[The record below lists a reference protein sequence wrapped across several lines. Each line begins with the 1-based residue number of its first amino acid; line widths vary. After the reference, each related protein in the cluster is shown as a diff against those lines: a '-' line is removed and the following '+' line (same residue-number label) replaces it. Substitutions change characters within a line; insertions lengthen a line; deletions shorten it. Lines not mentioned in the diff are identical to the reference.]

1 MSFTHLEVSSAVADT
16 AVGQILLQVCSRR
29 LAPLAR
35 MDVQDGG
42 TGLQIGQGEHQ
53 LPVKPVM
60 QESLLAVVVRVVRWT
75 LDEGR
80 SLQLGH

>member
-1 MSFTHLEVSSAVADT
+1 VTNLEVSSAVANT
-16 AVGQILLQVCSRR
+16 VVGQILFQVCSRR
-29 LAPLAR
+29 LAPLTR
-35 MDVQDGG
+35 VDVQDGG
-42 TGLQIGQGEHQ
+42 PSLQVGQWEHQ

-60 QESLLAVVVRVVRWT
+60 QESCLALVVRVVWHS